1 MAHLERKAAAL
12 LLFTL
17 ALIIGSGLYLL
28 YARGVFEPTQQL
40 VLTADD
46 SEGVV
51 AGMDMTFSGFP
62 IGRVRR
68 TELAEGGDVRI
79 LIDVPRKDA
88 HWLRESSVF
97 TLVRGIVGGTT
108 IKAYSGILTDPPL
121 PDGAVRPVLRG
132 DATAEIP
139 QLMSA
144 ARELLS
150 NLQALTAQD
159 AALGGTLANVRTLTE
174 RLNAPGGALGVL
186 MGSEAEARKIA
197 TTLDRTNQLLARIDG
212 MAAKADRQVFG
223 TAGEAGL
230 VTDVR
235 ATVVQLNGLL
245 ADTRQSL
252 AKVDAVLAEAQAIGA
267 NAREATTDLGALRA
281 DVESNLRKV
290 ESLVNEDP
298 AQMALRARHPDR
310 TAMSPAPTFRR
321 PALSGR
327 YGALLAAML
336 AAALATG
343 CAQRPPAPEWELNA
357 RGAADRATQAYLSGN
372 DRVAA
377 QEWRRAREENR
388 PHRAARPAGP
398 CRAAGV
404 RHAGRQPGAG
414 GMPRLRA
421 PAGGAAA
428 AERAYAD
435 YLEGRAG
442 GAEAG
447 LLPPAQRAVQA
458 EGTPA
463 LAGVADPLA
472 RLLAAAVLHVRG
484 QGGPDVSQNAIDAA
498 SSQGW
503 RRPLLAWLLLA
514 EREARAGGDARRAD
528 QLRQR
533 VDVLGQGEA
542 AGVR

>member
-1 MAHLERKAAAL
+1 MNDHHSPPPQQHPAGAPASEPAEALLRPVAHLERKAAAL

-40 VLTADD
+40 VLTAED

-62 IGRVRR
+62 IGRVRS
-68 TELAEGGDVRI
+68 TELAEDGDVRI

-290 ESLVNEDP
+290 ESLVNEIQRKWP
-298 AQMALRARHPDR
+298 FARDTR
-310 TAMSPAPTFRR
+310 I
-321 PALSGR
+321 
-327 YGALLAAML
+327 
-336 AAALATG
+336 
-343 CAQRPPAPEWELNA
+343 Q
-357 RGAADRATQAYLSGN
+357 
-372 DRVAA
+372 
-377 QEWRRAREENR
+377 
-388 PHRAARPAGP
+388 
-398 CRAAGV
+398 
-404 RHAGRQPGAG
+404 
-414 GMPRLRA
+414 
-421 PAGGAAA
+421 
-428 AERAYAD
+428 
-435 YLEGRAG
+435 
-442 GAEAG
+442 
-447 LLPPAQRAVQA
+447 LP
-458 EGTPA
+458 
-463 LAGVADPLA
+463 
-472 RLLAAAVLHVRG
+472 
-484 QGGPDVSQNAIDAA
+484 
-498 SSQGW
+498 
-503 RRPLLAWLLLA
+503 
-514 EREARAGGDARRAD
+514 
-528 QLRQR
+528 
-533 VDVLGQGEA
+533 
-542 AGVR
+542 

>member
-1 MAHLERKAAAL
+1 MNDTSPAPRPSPPPPPPPPPAPPSAADPSDALLRPVAHLERKAAAL

-17 ALIIGSGLYLL
+17 ALIVGSGIYLL

-159 AALGGTLANVRTLTE
+159 AALGGTLDNVRTLTE

-186 MGSEAEARKIA
+186 LGSESEARKLA

-223 TAGEAGL
+223 AAGEAGL

-290 ESLVNEDP
+290 ESLVNEIQHKWP
-298 AQMALRARHPDR
+298 FARDTR
-310 TAMSPAPTFRR
+310 I
-321 PALSGR
+321 
-327 YGALLAAML
+327 
-336 AAALATG
+336 
-343 CAQRPPAPEWELNA
+343 Q
-357 RGAADRATQAYLSGN
+357 
-372 DRVAA
+372 
-377 QEWRRAREENR
+377 
-388 PHRAARPAGP
+388 
-398 CRAAGV
+398 
-404 RHAGRQPGAG
+404 
-414 GMPRLRA
+414 
-421 PAGGAAA
+421 
-428 AERAYAD
+428 
-435 YLEGRAG
+435 
-442 GAEAG
+442 
-447 LLPPAQRAVQA
+447 LP
-458 EGTPA
+458 
-463 LAGVADPLA
+463 
-472 RLLAAAVLHVRG
+472 
-484 QGGPDVSQNAIDAA
+484 
-498 SSQGW
+498 
-503 RRPLLAWLLLA
+503 
-514 EREARAGGDARRAD
+514 
-528 QLRQR
+528 
-533 VDVLGQGEA
+533 
-542 AGVR
+542 